1 MLDGLFN
8 YKYKNNLDKNI
19 FRGYDVRGV
28 YPTNLDEDTA
38 YTFGLGFGSHI
49 KRLGFNKCVVG
60 HDNRLSS
67 KSLYIALI
75 KGIISTGCNVV
86 GLGLCTTPMYY
97 YAFIK

>member
-38 YTFGLGFGSHI
+38 YTFI
-49 KRLGFNKCVVG
+49 Y
-60 HDNRLSS
+60 SS
-67 KSLYIALI
+67 IIATSAYISRQNTQDRGVI
-75 KGIISTGCNVV
+75 
-86 GLGLCTTPMYY
+86 
-97 YAFIK
+97 